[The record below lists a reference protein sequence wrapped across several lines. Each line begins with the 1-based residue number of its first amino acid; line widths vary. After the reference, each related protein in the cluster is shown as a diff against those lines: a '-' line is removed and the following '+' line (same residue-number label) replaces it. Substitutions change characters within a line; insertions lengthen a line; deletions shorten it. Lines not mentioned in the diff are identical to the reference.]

1 MLLYCTR
8 VFYLFCGIIM
18 TKRKQL
24 LKEYFGLFLFFRFP
38 QTIELTTSVS
48 SFTFEKLKL
57 EKRCICIEYEYV
69 CVYEYI

>member
-24 LKEYFGLFLFFRFP
+24 LKELP
-38 QTIELTTSVS
+38 QIIELTTSVS